1 MGGTGS
7 NRIIDRQGATVVV
20 AGPGKNL
27 IDVADGGSDRV
38 LCAAGSV
45 NRIVLDRGDQLARR
59 CQEPLSTVRYA
70 RPARLARAALRAPE
84 AVASAINGTGTNDDP
99 YVAECADPQNVVCTT
114 PKFLPRSLTGL
125 WTNEYVPSYKCPP
138 SHPYL
143 YDESYHP
150 AGTAL
155 PNGVGVLGLGP
166 IGMSITGIR
175 TTDVTTSLDI
185 TSIYTTGTY
194 TGVPNSSAT
203 NWTTGTNSYQ
213 LQLHCTSDTYYAVF
227 LGYK

>member
-1 MGGTGS
+1 MAA
-7 NRIIDRQGATVVV
+7 AT
-20 AGPGKNL
+20 PL
-27 IDVADGGSDRV
+27 PRP
-38 LCAAGSV
+38 CATHSPSS
-45 NRIVLDRGDQLARR
+45 RAR
-59 CQEPLSTVRYA
+59 T
-70 RPARLARAALRAPE
+70 ARAAPE
-84 AVASAINGTGTNDDP
+84 AVASISGDGTNDSP

-114 PKFLPRSLTGL
+114 PMFLPRSLIGL
-125 WTNEYVPSYKCPP
+125 WSNEYVPSYKCPP

-155 PNGVGVLGLGP
+155 PHGVGVLGLGP
-166 IGMSITGIR
+166 IGVSITGIR

-213 LQLHCTSDTYYAVF
+213 LQLHCTSDTDYAVF